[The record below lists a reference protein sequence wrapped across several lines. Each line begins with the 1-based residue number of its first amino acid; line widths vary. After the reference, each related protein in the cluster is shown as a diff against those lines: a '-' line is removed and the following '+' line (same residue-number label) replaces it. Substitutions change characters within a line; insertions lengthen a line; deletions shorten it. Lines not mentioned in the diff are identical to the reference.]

1 MKTCTKCGEVKLF
14 AEFHKHRGITLTE
27 DEFVAMKHARE
38 AAIAAQIDAAIGAIG
53 RRGIDTAS
61 RGYSSKLAKIGRAYS
76 WRKEQ
81 DWRAEYRR
89 MIG

>member
-1 MKTCTKCGEVKLF
+1 MTM
-14 AEFHKHRGITLTE
+14 TE
-27 DEFVAMKHARE
+27 DEFVAMKHERE
-38 AAIAAQIDAAIGAIG
+38 AEVAAQIDAAIGAIG

-61 RGYSSKLAKIGRAYS
+61 RGYSSKLAKVASGYS

-89 MIG
+89 SPLD

>member
-1 MKTCTKCGEVKLF
+1 MS
-14 AEFHKHRGITLTE
+14 E
-27 DEFVAMKHARE
+27 DEFVAMKHERE
-38 AAIAAQIDAAIGAIG
+38 AEVAARLDAAIGAIG

-61 RGYSSKLAKIGRAYS
+61 RGYSSKLAKMGRSYS

-89 MIG
+89 MKQGEGDERA

>member
-1 MKTCTKCGEVKLF
+1 M
-14 AEFHKHRGITLTE
+14 TE

-61 RGYSSKLAKIGRAYS
+61 RGYSSKLAKIDRAYS
-76 WRKEQ
+76 WSKEQ

-89 MIG
+89 MID

>member
-1 MKTCTKCGEVKLF
+1 M
-14 AEFHKHRGITLTE
+14 TE

-61 RGYSSKLAKIGRAYS
+61 RGYSSKLAKLGRSYS